1 MVITRAWDSP
11 AWQLDI
17 TLPHEGP
24 LDDLTKI
31 QVKHGTD
38 ALFAGLC
45 DEIVRSVDGNGAFV
59 SISARTPG
67 ALLCDN
73 EALPKT
79 YTDLTA
85 QAYFNA
91 ELKTLGF
98 TGLSL
103 PNTTASAATFQL
115 GKGHSV
121 WEAFCILCF
130 RLYGREPHIT
140 AGNTVVVETLTGD
153 DPIIISNAVNETGVL
168 RYCSLEYI
176 TRRSSPLSTIV
187 YRDVG
192 GAYSQLYSNPFGNEQ
207 QVRRNRY
214 IIPAGEYTG
223 NPALDAYRRVMS
235 IPTLVVMKDGKP
247 AAKTEKE
254 RALLDAVEGAVEKLR
269 PEAQRQIKTRMF
281 YPYISDSSFMAV
293 CDDTLA
299 IQALETNMPQ
309 YGVKYTHPVDKIR
322 QIDVPVVNIGTFGRD
337 GHMLTERVDMLQTF
351 RNVPNISYEAIVS
364 MLS

>member
-1 MVITRAWDSP
+1 MSIELLGLTLGNETISLKEPSSMVITRAWDSP

-187 YRDVG
+187 YRDAG
-192 GAYSQLYSNPFGNEQ
+192 GAYSQLYNNPFGNEQ

-223 NPALDAYRRVMS
+223 NPA
-235 IPTLVVMKDGKP
+235 
-247 AAKTEKE
+247 
-254 RALLDAVEGAVEKLR
+254 GAGR
-269 PEAQRQIKTRMF
+269 PGLHVR
-281 YPYISDSSFMAV
+281 
-293 CDDTLA
+293 
-299 IQALETNMPQ
+299 
-309 YGVKYTHPVDKIR
+309 
-322 QIDVPVVNIGTFGRD
+322 
-337 GHMLTERVDMLQTF
+337 
-351 RNVPNISYEAIVS
+351 
-364 MLS
+364 

>member
-1 MVITRAWDSP
+1 MSIELLGLTLGNETISLKEPSSMVITRAWDSP

-103 PNTTASAATFQL
+103 PNTTASAATFHL

-192 GAYSQLYSNPFGNEQ
+192 GAYSQLYNNPFGNEQ

-223 NPALDAYRRVMS
+223 NPALDAYRRVMKGQLGLHS
-235 IPTLVVMKDGKP
+235 ARVTVPGLHNIAPGQAIYLKSGTSGNRLMAAYQVKIIYTDSGCLTRLVLADP
-247 AAKTEKE
+247 AY
-254 RALLDAVEGAVEKLR
+254 
-269 PEAQRQIKTRMF
+269 M
-281 YPYISDSSFMAV
+281 
-293 CDDTLA
+293 
-299 IQALETNMPQ
+299 
-309 YGVKYTHPVDKIR
+309 
-322 QIDVPVVNIGTFGRD
+322 
-337 GHMLTERVDMLQTF
+337 
-351 RNVPNISYEAIVS
+351 
-364 MLS
+364 

>member
-1 MVITRAWDSP
+1 MSIEMLGMTLDKQTISLKEPSTMIITRSWDSP

-17 TLPHEGP
+17 TFPHEGS
-24 LDDLTKI
+24 LDDLNRI
-31 QVKHGTD
+31 QVKHDSEG
-38 ALFAGLC
+38 LFAGMC
-45 DEIVRSVDGNGAFV
+45 DEIVRSVDGNGAYV

-85 QAYFNA
+85 QAFFNT
-91 ELKTLGF
+91 EIKPLGF
-98 TGLSL
+98 NTLTL

-130 RLYGREPHIT
+130 RLYGREPYIN
-140 AGNTVVVETLTGD
+140 ANNDIVVEALSPDNPVRVSNDVNDTG
-153 DPIIISNAVNETGVL
+153 AL

-192 GAYSQLYSNPFGNEQ
+192 GAYSQLYENPFGNSQ

-223 NPALDAYRRVMS
+223 RPALDAYRRVMFFYTDKAS
-235 IPTLVVMKDGKP
+235 RIEALDDMADRERYLYCSAGASDDPEWNTYLNLLYPDAAKYYTETNRKNAQLYRKNGDCITAVRRLTLHMAFSLETLVP
-247 AAKTEKE
+247 RFAEEA
-254 RALLDAVEGAVEKLR
+254 RLR
-269 PEAQRQIKTRMF
+269 I
-281 YPYISDSSFMAV
+281 
-293 CDDTLA
+293 
-299 IQALETNMPQ
+299 
-309 YGVKYTHPVDKIR
+309 
-322 QIDVPVVNIGTFGRD
+322 
-337 GHMLTERVDMLQTF
+337 
-351 RNVPNISYEAIVS
+351 
-364 MLS
+364 

>member
-1 MVITRAWDSP
+1 MGFP

-176 TRRSSPLSTIV
+176 TRRSSPAFHHCLPGCG
-187 YRDVG
+187 RG
-192 GAYSQLYSNPFGNEQ
+192 LFP
-207 QVRRNRY
+207 
-214 IIPAGEYTG
+214 
-223 NPALDAYRRVMS
+223 
-235 IPTLVVMKDGKP
+235 
-247 AAKTEKE
+247 
-254 RALLDAVEGAVEKLR
+254 
-269 PEAQRQIKTRMF
+269 
-281 YPYISDSSFMAV
+281 
-293 CDDTLA
+293 A
-299 IQALETNMPQ
+299 IQQSLWQRAAGTAQP
-309 YGVKYTHPVDKIR
+309 VHHPGPGNTPATR
-322 QIDVPVVNIGTFGRD
+322 RWTPTGG
-337 GHMLTERVDMLQTF
+337 
-351 RNVPNISYEAIVS
+351 
-364 MLS
+364 

>member
-98 TGLSL
+98 TGLAAQYHRQRGDL
-103 PNTTASAATFQL
+103 PA
-115 GKGHSV
+115 GERHSV
-121 WEAFCILCF
+121 GEAFCILLPAVWPGAAHH
-130 RLYGREPHIT
+130 RREHR
-140 AGNTVVVETLTGD
+140 GGGD
-153 DPIIISNAVNETGVL
+153 AD
-168 RYCSLEYI
+168 
-176 TRRSSPLSTIV
+176 RR
-187 YRDVG
+187 
-192 GAYSQLYSNPFGNEQ
+192 
-207 QVRRNRY
+207 
-214 IIPAGEYTG
+214 
-223 NPALDAYRRVMS
+223 
-235 IPTLVVMKDGKP
+235 
-247 AAKTEKE
+247 
-254 RALLDAVEGAVEKLR
+254 
-269 PEAQRQIKTRMF
+269 
-281 YPYISDSSFMAV
+281 
-293 CDDTLA
+293 
-299 IQALETNMPQ
+299 
-309 YGVKYTHPVDKIR
+309 
-322 QIDVPVVNIGTFGRD
+322 
-337 GHMLTERVDMLQTF
+337 
-351 RNVPNISYEAIVS
+351 
-364 MLS
+364 

>member
-1 MVITRAWDSP
+1 MSIELLGLTLGNETISLKEPSSMVITRAWDSP

-103 PNTTASAATFQL
+103 PNTTASAATFHL

-140 AGNTVVVETLTGD
+140 AANTIVVKTLTGD

-187 YRDVG
+187 HRDAG
-192 GAYSQLYSNPFGNEQ
+192 GAYSQLYNNPFGNEQ

-223 NPALDAYRRVMS
+223 NPALDAYRRVMKGQLGLHS
-235 IPTLVVMKDGKP
+235 ARVTVPGLHNIAPGQAIYLKSTISGNRLMAAYQVKIIYTESGCLTRLVLADP
-247 AAKTEKE
+247 AY
-254 RALLDAVEGAVEKLR
+254 
-269 PEAQRQIKTRMF
+269 M
-281 YPYISDSSFMAV
+281 
-293 CDDTLA
+293 
-299 IQALETNMPQ
+299 
-309 YGVKYTHPVDKIR
+309 
-322 QIDVPVVNIGTFGRD
+322 
-337 GHMLTERVDMLQTF
+337 
-351 RNVPNISYEAIVS
+351 
-364 MLS
+364 

>member
-1 MVITRAWDSP
+1 MSIELLGLTLGNETISLKEPSSMVITRAWDSP

-153 DPIIISNAVNETGVL
+153 DPIIISNAVKRPGCCGTA
-168 RYCSLEYI
+168 RWS
-176 TRRSSPLSTIV
+176 TSP
-187 YRDVG
+187 G
-192 GAYSQLYSNPFGNEQ
+192 GAARFLPLFTGCGRGLFPAIQ
-207 QVRRNRY
+207 QSLWQRAAGAAQPVHHPGRGIHRQPGAGRL
-214 IIPAGEYTG
+214 PAGDER
-223 NPALDAYRRVMS
+223 PA
-235 IPTLVVMKDGKP
+235 
-247 AAKTEKE
+247 
-254 RALLDAVEGAVEKLR
+254 GA
-269 PEAQRQIKTRMF
+269 AQRQGNGAGTAQHRPRAGHLSEIHNKRQ
-281 YPYISDSSFMAV
+281 PADGGLSSEDHLHRERLPDPAG
-293 CDDTLA
+293 A
-299 IQALETNMPQ
+299 
-309 YGVKYTHPVDKIR
+309 
-322 QIDVPVVNIGTFGRD
+322 GRP
-337 GHMLTERVDMLQTF
+337 GLHVR
-351 RNVPNISYEAIVS
+351 
-364 MLS
+364 

>member
-1 MVITRAWDSP
+1 MSIEMLGMTLDKQTISLKEPSTMIITRSWDSP

-17 TLPHEGP
+17 TFPHEGP
-24 LDDLTKI
+24 LDDLNRI
-31 QVKHGTD
+31 QVKHDSEG
-38 ALFAGLC
+38 LFAGMC
-45 DEIVRSVDGNGAFV
+45 DEIVRSVDGNGAYV

-85 QAYFNA
+85 QAFFNTEIKPLGFNA
-91 ELKTLGF
+91 LTL
-98 TGLSL
+98 S
-103 PNTTASAATFQL
+103 NTTASAATFQL

-130 RLYGREPHIT
+130 RLYGREPYIN
-140 AGNTVVVETLTGD
+140 ANNDIVVEALSPDNPVRVSNDVNDTG
-153 DPIIISNAVNETGVL
+153 AL

-192 GAYSQLYSNPFGNEQ
+192 GAYSQLYENPFGNSQ

-223 NPALDAYRRVMS
+223 RPALDAYRRVMKGQLGLHS
-235 IPTLVVMKDGKP
+235 MRVTLTGLHNIKPGWPVHVEAACGNRLMAAYQVKIIYTESGCLTRLVLADPTYM
-247 AAKTEKE
+247 
-254 RALLDAVEGAVEKLR
+254 
-269 PEAQRQIKTRMF
+269 
-281 YPYISDSSFMAV
+281 
-293 CDDTLA
+293 
-299 IQALETNMPQ
+299 
-309 YGVKYTHPVDKIR
+309 
-322 QIDVPVVNIGTFGRD
+322 
-337 GHMLTERVDMLQTF
+337 
-351 RNVPNISYEAIVS
+351 
-364 MLS
+364 

>member
-1 MVITRAWDSP
+1 MSIELLGLTLGNETISLKEPSSMVITRAWDSP

-187 YRDVG
+187 YRDAG
-192 GAYSQLYSNPFGNEQ
+192 GAYSQLYNNPFGNEQ

-214 IIPAGEYTG
+214 IIPARGIHRQPG
-223 NPALDAYRRVMS
+223 AGRLPAGDER
-235 IPTLVVMKDGKP
+235 P
-247 AAKTEKE
+247 A
-254 RALLDAVEGAVEKLR
+254 GA
-269 PEAQRQIKTRMF
+269 AQRQGNGARDCTTS
-281 YPYISDSSFMAV
+281 P
-293 CDDTLA
+293 
-299 IQALETNMPQ
+299 P
-309 YGVKYTHPVDKIR
+309 
-322 QIDVPVVNIGTFGRD
+322 GRP
-337 GHMLTERVDMLQTF
+337 F
-351 RNVPNISYEAIVS
+351 I
-364 MLS
+364 

>member
-1 MVITRAWDSP
+1 M
-11 AWQLDI
+11 
-17 TLPHEGP
+17 
-24 LDDLTKI
+24 
-31 QVKHGTD
+31 GTGHLS
-38 ALFAGLC
+38 A
-45 DEIVRSVDGNGAFV
+45 SVPG
-59 SISARTPG
+59 TPG

-187 YRDVG
+187 YRDAG
-192 GAYSQLYSNPFGNEQ
+192 GAYSQLYNNPFGNEQ

-223 NPALDAYRRVMS
+223 NPALDAYRRVMKGQLGLHS
-235 IPTLVVMKDGKP
+235 ARVTVPGLHNIAPGQAIYLKSTISGNRLMAAYQVKIIYTESGCLTRLVLADP
-247 AAKTEKE
+247 AY
-254 RALLDAVEGAVEKLR
+254 
-269 PEAQRQIKTRMF
+269 M
-281 YPYISDSSFMAV
+281 
-293 CDDTLA
+293 
-299 IQALETNMPQ
+299 
-309 YGVKYTHPVDKIR
+309 
-322 QIDVPVVNIGTFGRD
+322 
-337 GHMLTERVDMLQTF
+337 
-351 RNVPNISYEAIVS
+351 
-364 MLS
+364 